1 MLELAAQRGRM
12 VDRQLARRGI
22 DDPKVLKAM
31 REVPREAFVCEDL
44 REFAYDDRSLPI
56 EAGQS
61 ISQPYI
67 VGLMIQAAAIQ
78 LGDRVLEI
86 GAGSGYAA
94 AVISRIATQVFAIER
109 HGDLAGLAARR
120 LARLG
125 YNNVE
130 VRTSDGSLGWA
141 EAARYDAILVAA
153 CGPSLPQALQDQ
165 LQIGGCLI
173 MPMGESNDTQRLIK
187 MTRVS
192 ESHFKEEDL
201 GGVVFVPLVGAH
213 GWTEVEALGR

>member
-31 REVPREAFVCEDL
+31 REVPREAFVREDL
-44 REFAYDDRSLPI
+44 REFACDDRSLPI

-78 LGDRVLEI
+78 LGDRALEI

-94 AVISRIATQVFAIER
+94 AVISRIASQVFAIDR
-109 HGDLAGLAARR
+109 HGELAGLAARR
-120 LARLG
+120 LERLG
-125 YNNVE
+125 YDNVE
-130 VRTSDGSLGWA
+130 VRTGDGTLGWA
-141 EAARYDAILVAA
+141 EAAPYDAILVAA
-153 CGPSLPQALQDQ
+153 CGPSLPQALRDQ
-165 LQIGGCLI
+165 LQIGGRLI

-187 MTRVS
+187 MTRVNA
-192 ESHFKEEDL
+192 SHFKEENL
-201 GGVVFVPLVGAH
+201 GGVMFVPLVGAH
-213 GWTEVEALGR
+213 GWTDETLGR